1 MLDRQKIE
9 TILIRRFPG
18 ATFGQIAAAANGIM
32 GLDDE
37 WEEVRGDI
45 ALHGDRGPHADSR
58 SSCSTVCHLVR
69 ESAGAD
75 ELRLFRRRV
84 V

>member
-45 ALHGDRGPHADSR
+45 GRPHPDSR
-58 SSCSTVCHLVR
+58 SSCSDVCHLVR

>member
-18 ATFGQIAAAANGIM
+18 ATFGQVAAAANGIM

-37 WEEVRGDI
+37 WEEIRAD
-45 ALHGDRGPHADSR
+45 ADGPAHFHSR
-58 SSCSTVCHLVR
+58 ASCSGICHPVR
-69 ESAGAD
+69 ECAGAD

>member
-18 ATFGQIAAAANGIM
+18 APFGQIAAAANGIM

-37 WEEVRGDI
+37 WEEIPGDI
-45 ALHGDRGPHADSR
+45 GRHEYSHSN
-58 SSCSTVCHLVR
+58 SSCSGVCHLVR
-69 ESAGAD
+69 ECAGAD
-75 ELRLFRRRV
+75 ELRLFRRRIV
-84 V
+84 

>member
-18 ATFGQIAAAANGIM
+18 ATCGQVAAAANGIM

-37 WEEVRGDI
+37 WEEIRGDI
-45 ALHGDRGPHADSR
+45 GAPAHSHAVP
-58 SSCSTVCHLVR
+58 SCSGICHLVR
-69 ESAGAD
+69 ECAGAD